1 MDHLDIS
8 EVIGDGINPDE
19 PRVVAHWA
27 ASKTE
32 TPIRIAT
39 GPYRGA
45 LKPNTDT
52 VMPACVAQVLVDSG
66 YEVEVKYNAIV
77 NPEVDGFVDEALEA
91 REGPMQGEPPAGTP
105 LTADELAANAGVP
118 EQTPAPE
125 PDQAPSF
132 NPELWIAGTVADV
145 KARLDGLTLEQLEA
159 IKAAEIDREQPRKGV
174 AEAIEDAIAKLG
186 S

>member
-27 ASKTE
+27 AGKTE

-77 NPEVDGFVDEALEA
+77 NPEVDGFVDEAL
-91 REGPMQGEPPAGTP
+91 
-105 LTADELAANAGVP
+105 AASD
-118 EQTPAPE
+118 QTPT
-125 PDQAPSF
+125 F
-132 NPELWIAGTVADV
+132 NPEPFIAGTVADV

-174 AEAIEDAIAKLG
+174 AEAIEEAIAKLG